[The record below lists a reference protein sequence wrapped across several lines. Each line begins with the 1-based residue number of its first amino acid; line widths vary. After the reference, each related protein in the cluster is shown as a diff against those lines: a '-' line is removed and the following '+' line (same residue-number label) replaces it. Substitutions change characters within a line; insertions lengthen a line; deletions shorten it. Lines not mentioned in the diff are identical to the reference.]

1 MTSLVAPI
9 ARRPAVRA
17 PFRVLAGVICL
28 AAVVAVGGTVH
39 MAWTGARALQVRD
52 VVLVP
57 GMLWFLRLMFA
68 ATFVGRT
75 TAPTTGGP
83 TTASVTAGQTT
94 PSATAHWP
102 FASSRVMNCY
112 FLIVFIFCW
121 G

>member
-57 GMLWFLRLMFA
+57 GMLWFLRLMVG

-83 TTASVTAGQTT
+83 TTASA
-94 PSATAHWP
+94 SDYWP
-102 FASSRVMNCY
+102 FASSRVMNYY
-112 FLIVFIFCW
+112 FLIVIVS
-121 G
+121 GMAG